1 MDKKNFTASM
11 AEGRR
16 KALEYGSRIAAAA
29 AESARRAK
37 DDEIKRLSL
46 LGYSAQEIAAQLR
59 VEQMAEQE
67 SRGFGVR
74 HRSCRV
80 SRPQMGGRGLLIH

>member
-1 MDKKNFTASM
+1 MNEKNYTAAQ
-11 AEGRR
+11 AEGRKR
-16 KALEYGSRIAAAA
+16 ALQFGSRIAAAA

-37 DDEIKRLSL
+37 DDETKRLSL

-80 SRPQMGGRGLLIH
+80 SRPAMGGRGMLIH